1 MADASRDNAPVIG
14 RTDFA
19 DGCYIETLIDKHT
32 GEPMYRSCSPG
43 GAICRYSSD
52 LWQAQVYVEYFRSK

>member
-1 MADASRDNAPVIG
+1 VADASRDNAPVIG

-19 DGCYIETLIDKHT
+19 DGCYIETLIDSRT

-43 GAICRYSSD
+43 GAICRYSLD
-52 LWQAQVYVEYFRSK
+52 LWQAQIYVEYFRSK